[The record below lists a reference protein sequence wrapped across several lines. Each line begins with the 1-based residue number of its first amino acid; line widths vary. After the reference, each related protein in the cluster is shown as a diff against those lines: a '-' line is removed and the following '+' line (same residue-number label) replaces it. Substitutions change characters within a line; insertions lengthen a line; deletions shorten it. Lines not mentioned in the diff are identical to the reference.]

1 MNVRGRKPNPVLADA
16 AAMLNRQ
23 FQQQLGRLASLLA
36 PYAPQ
41 VKAEFLKQLSEL
53 GLTAEHQES
62 LAAITALATCEI
74 LEQGGGLDDFLEQVE
89 YRGRRLAKLGL
100 TPSDVVGAL
109 RRFEA
114 VMATAARERLGADW
128 AHLEWV
134 HSQLHFLV
142 VVTLN
147 NAFYQVR
154 EAESHAFYEL
164 FRVEVESRSLD
175 ELLPKLLAVLVSY
188 THADAGQL
196 WLIEDGSSRWV
207 QAAAM
212 PPAAAPQG
220 TELPPARVKLLAS
233 PASLVAP
240 ESGPRPALPL
250 DPAWASDYRT
260 FWSVPLAGVGSLRGV
275 IQFAFLKPYSWLPRE
290 RELLLAAA
298 ERCWMA
304 TEKAQ
309 LAHDLAVR
317 EEQVRQ
323 LAEHMV
329 EVEESERKRI
339 SRELHDE
346 AGQSLLCVRLQLE
359 MLEQEL
365 TGLPAGQ
372 RQRLTEARDLVEHT
386 IVEIRRL
393 IAALSPAIL
402 DQMGLAAALRQLVH
416 RFRRL
421 HPNANIRILL
431 PRRLELPKRVEILVY
446 RLIQEVFNNI
456 GKYSLARN
464 VNLSMDSADGVLRTH
479 VEDDGVGF
487 DVEEAF
493 SRRDTFGLSGM
504 RERVALLGGTL
515 IVKSRQ
521 RQRETAESADRE
533 QAASKQGGSR
543 AKGVAGSRATGKA
556 PASGQIGIER
566 PGTAIWIE
574 LPLGDTHRPA
584 RRRSQPARPMGTVAA
599 AASEAQRE
607 SRAKPAGKGKKTLK
621 SPEL

>member
-1 MNVRGRKPNPVLADA
+1 MLHREFQAQLARLA
-16 AAMLNRQ
+16 GQLTPYAPKLQRA
-23 FQQQLGRLASLLA
+23 FQQRLAEAGLSAEHRESLLA
-36 PYAPQ
+36 
-41 VKAEFLKQLSEL
+41 
-53 GLTAEHQES
+53 
-62 LAAITALATCEI
+62 ITAVAVCEI
-74 LEQGGGLDDFLEQVE
+74 LSTGGGLDDFLEQVE

-100 TPSDVVGAL
+100 TPVEVVSAL
-109 RRFEA
+109 KEFEA
-114 VMATAARERLGADW
+114 VMRGVAKDRFGADW
-128 AHLEWV
+128 PMLTWV

-164 FRVEVESRSLD
+164 FRVEVESRSVD
-175 ELLPKLLAVLVSY
+175 ELLPRMLSALVAY
-188 THADAGQL
+188 TQADGGQL
-196 WLIEDGSSRWV
+196 WLQEGDTDRWTL
-207 QAAAM
+207 AAATPGAGTVEAM
-212 PPAAAPQG
+212 EVTGKRAA
-220 TELPPARVKLLAS
+220 LLRQ
-233 PASLVAP
+233 PASI
-240 ESGPRPALPL
+240 ALPAKGKL
-250 DPAWASDYRT
+250 AEVAMDEGWAAGYRT
-260 FWSVPLAGVGSLRGV
+260 CWSVPLAGEGSLRGV
-275 IQFAFLKPYSWLPRE
+275 LQFGFKKPYSWLPRE
-290 RELLLAAA
+290 RELLMAAA
-298 ERCWMA
+298 ERCWLA

-309 LAHDLAVR
+309 LAHDLALR

-359 MLEQEL
+359 MLEQAAL
-365 TGLPAGQ
+365 TLEPDH

-421 HPNANIRILL
+421 HPNTNVRISL
-431 PRRLELPKRVEILVY
+431 PRRLEMPKRVEILVY

-521 RQRETAESADRE
+521 RTRQDGLDAKPDGSASMQGATAAT
-533 QAASKQGGSR
+533 GG
-543 AKGVAGSRATGKA
+543 AGSRKEKEQ
-556 PASGQIGIER
+556 PAAGQIGVQS

-574 LPLGDTHRPA
+574 LPLEDPNQPTRRRQPSARPRDRAATAGHEAHPVKRARPA
-584 RRRSQPARPMGTVAA
+584 
-599 AASEAQRE
+599 E
-607 SRAKPAGKGKKTLK
+607 KGKKK
-621 SPEL
+621 NSPE